1 MATSTSNERPG
12 GAAGSLMRPPLAGQ
26 GIAIGNPP
34 LHVAVASNARSKPRI
49 SALDFVKGALVL
61 VMVLYH
67 WLNYFSETDYLYR
80 YLRFLT
86 PSFIFITGFIV
97 SHVRLSRTENQDP
110 RTWRRLMHR
119 GLKILAVFVVLNVV
133 KTMLVDGSSVMP
145 SFDRFVGIYI
155 TGNAVG
161 GGSEKAASF
170 FILVPLAYLLFIT
183 AALTVAVRHFRHAVH
198 VATGLSLLVIALLA
212 ISGRQNNVLEMVS
225 AGLLGASV
233 GYIPIER
240 INAFAHRP
248 FVVAPLVV
256 AYLVA
261 LSKWG
266 EVYALQIVG
275 VFLMLTLMYVAYGNA
290 DKPDKIRQVVVLLGK
305 YSLVGYIG
313 QIAVL
318 QVLRRSMAH
327 VDPGDVTRYV
337 ALVGTVM
344 LTVLIAWVTDRAR
357 SKVIVID
364 RLYVAVFG

>member
-1 MATSTSNERPG
+1 MTD
-12 GAAGSLMRPPLAGQ
+12 LMSAPRENVLVVAKTGR
-26 GIAIGNPP
+26 IA
-34 LHVAVASNARSKPRI
+34 
-49 SALDFVKGALVL
+49 ALDFVKGALVL

-67 WLNYFSETDYLYR
+67 WLNYFVEADYVYR

-86 PSFIFITGFIV
+86 PSFIFITGFII
-97 SHVRLSRTENQDP
+97 SNSRLSRTEHKDG
-110 RTWRRLMHR
+110 RTWRRLAHR
-119 GLKILAVFVVLNVV
+119 GLKILAVFIVLNVIRV
-133 KTMLVDGSSVMP
+133 MMVEGSSLTP
-145 SFDRFVGIYI
+145 SYDSFVRTYI
-155 TGNAVG
+155 TGTSVG

-170 FILVPLAYLLFIT
+170 FILVPIAYLLFI
-183 AALTVAVRHFRHAVH
+183 AALLTVAVKYFRNVVH
-198 VATGLSLLVIALLA
+198 VATGLSFLVIALLA
-212 ISGRQNNVLEMVS
+212 INGQQSNILEMVS

-240 INAFAHRP
+240 INAFAHRR
-248 FVVAPLVV
+248 FVVAPLIVG
-256 AYLVA
+256 YLVA

-275 VFLMLTLMYVAYGNA
+275 VFLMLTVMYVAYGDA

-318 QVLRRSMAH
+318 QVLRRSMDH
-327 VDPGDVTRYV
+327 VDLGDATRYV
-337 ALVGTVM
+337 ALVGTIM

-357 SKVIVID
+357 SKAMVID